1 VERRREPEAAERA
14 LDEALARARRHAKSA
29 VAEALEALRALLDA
43 ASLST
48 SGAPAAHNGLFESV
62 DRWIAR
68 ASRGWASEGGLSD
81 GIAAEIAAALDEE
94 IARWEER
101 AKSDGDARAVL
112 RAFLGL
118 REVLWELGVRA
129 SFAQR
134 AQVSRS
140 EPKASGDHRVG
151 ERRPSGGRPE
161 SAPPEPAPRPRRIQR
176 VVVRG

>member
-1 VERRREPEAAERA
+1 VERRREPDGPERA
-14 LDEALARARRHAKSA
+14 LDEALARAKRHAKSA

-43 ASLST
+43 ASLAT
-48 SGAPAAHNGLFESV
+48 SGAPAAHNALFESV

-81 GIAAEIAAALDEE
+81 GIAAEIAAALDLE

-101 AKSDGDARAVL
+101 TKSDDDARPVL

-129 SFAQR
+129 PR
-134 AQVSRS
+134 A
-140 EPKASGDHRVG
+140 EA
-151 ERRPSGGRPE
+151 E
-161 SAPPEPAPRPRRIQR
+161 SAPSAPATRPRRVQR
-176 VVVRG
+176 VAVQG

>member
-1 VERRREPEAAERA
+1 MERRPDPERA
-14 LDEALARARRHAKSA
+14 LDEAHARARRHAKSA

-43 ASLST
+43 ASLAT
-48 SGAPAAHNGLFESV
+48 SGAAAADNALFASV
-62 DRWIAR
+62 ERWIAR

-81 GIAAEIAAALDEE
+81 GIAVEIAAALDAE

-101 AKSDGDARAVL
+101 AKRDDDARPVL

-134 AQVSRS
+134 A
-140 EPKASGDHRVG
+140 EG
-151 ERRPSGGRPE
+151 ERRPSGGAE
-161 SAPPEPAPRPRRIQR
+161 AAPSEPAAPRPRRVQR
-176 VVVRG
+176 VAVQG

>member
-1 VERRREPEAAERA
+1 MERRPDPERA

-29 VAEALEALRALLDA
+29 VAEALEAVRALLDA
-43 ASLST
+43 ASLAT
-48 SGAPAAHNGLFESV
+48 SGAAAADNALFEAV

-81 GIAAEIAAALDEE
+81 GIAIEIAAALDAE

-101 AKSDGDARAVL
+101 AKHDDDARPVL

-129 SFAQR
+129 PR
-134 AQVSRS
+134 AEAAR
-140 EPKASGDHRVG
+140 
-151 ERRPSGGRPE
+151 
-161 SAPPEPAPRPRRIQR
+161 SAPEAPRVRRVQR
-176 VVVRG
+176 VAVQG

>member
-1 VERRREPEAAERA
+1 MDRRRDSDAPERA

-43 ASLST
+43 ASLAT
-48 SGAPAAHNGLFESV
+48 SGVPAASNALFESV

-81 GIAAEIAAALDEE
+81 GVAGEIAAALDLE

-101 AKSDGDARAVL
+101 AKHDDDARPVL

-129 SFAQR
+129 SA
-134 AQVSRS
+134 
-140 EPKASGDHRVG
+140 
-151 ERRPSGGRPE
+151 
-161 SAPPEPAPRPRRIQR
+161 APTAPTSRPRRVQR
-176 VVVRG
+176 VAVQG

>member
-1 VERRREPEAAERA
+1 MDRRRDGDAPERA

-43 ASLST
+43 ASLAT
-48 SGAPAAHNGLFESV
+48 SGAPAADNALFESV

-81 GIAAEIAAALDEE
+81 GIAAEIATALDQE

-101 AKSDGDARAVL
+101 AKHDDDARPVL

-134 AQVSRS
+134 A
-140 EPKASGDHRVG
+140 EG
-151 ERRPSGGRPE
+151 ERRPSGGRASAD
-161 SAPPEPAPRPRRIQR
+161 SAPSEPAPRPRRVQR
-176 VVVRG
+176 VAVQG